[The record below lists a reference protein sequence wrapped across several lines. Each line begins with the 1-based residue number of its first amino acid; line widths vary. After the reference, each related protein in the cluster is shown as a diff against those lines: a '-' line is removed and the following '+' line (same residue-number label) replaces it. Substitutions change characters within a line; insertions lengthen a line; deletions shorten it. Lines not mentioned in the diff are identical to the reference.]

1 MKIQLYITRPTYHV
15 AGRKKITRQ
24 GRCKGCKLKLGETS
38 ARFLSLTDTSVAR
51 RVEPSRA
58 DPIHSNPSQSSPKMP
73 ARNSNFI
80 SSPVLRPPFPV
91 MSCLMYF
98 SRKQL
103 STYRFFF
110 SLYLRLLQRVVSAD
124 PGRKRISIP
133 LHSTKCGPHR
143 RFDSS
148 TVQRLTLTV
157 AFGPRRPI
165 PSNPHVSTMQR
176 NMDDR
181 L

>member
-1 MKIQLYITRPTYHV
+1 MQLCITRPTYV
-15 AGRKKITRQ
+15 AGRKKKTKTK

-91 MSCLMYF
+91 MSCLSCIFRANNYLRT
-98 SRKQL
+98 S
-103 STYRFFF
+103 FFF
-110 SLYLRLLQRVVSAD
+110 CCTCGCCKELSLPIWGGNGSQFHRIQPNAVHVAD
-124 PGRKRISIP
+124 
-133 LHSTKCGPHR
+133 
-143 RFDSS
+143 S
-148 TVQRLTLTV
+148 TVR
-157 AFGPRRPI
+157 
-165 PSNPHVSTMQR
+165 
-176 NMDDR
+176 
-181 L
+181 